1 MNKKGFT
8 LVELLGVIVLLSVLG
23 IVAVS
28 TIDKNIKEGRIKT
41 CKTQEKNIIEG
52 AKAYILDHQT
62 PTSTSRSEIITVQAL
77 KYDGYIKDNLI
88 NPVTDQEYGEDAK
101 VIVTYDTKYTYKVCY
116 TTEKVACKDKDENA
130 NICQEGE

>member
-8 LVELLGVIVLLSVLG
+8 LVELLGVIVLLGVLG
-23 IVAVS
+23 IIAVS

-62 PTSTSRSEIITVQAL
+62 PTSTSGSEIITVQAL
-77 KYDGYIKDNLI
+77 EADGYIKDNLI
-88 NPVTDQEYGEDAK
+88 NPVTDQEYGEKAK
-101 VIVTYDTKYTYKVCY
+101 VIVTNNNYKYTYKVCY
-116 TTEKVACKDKDENA
+116 TDEKVACKDKDESAN
-130 NICQEGE
+130 NICP